1 MNGASPMRPIQ
12 LERYIGSHMGLLSM
26 TRPRVW
32 LSNEYRLQP
41 DKGVRLN
48 ESAPSLC

>member
-1 MNGASPMRPIQ
+1 MRPIQ
-12 LERYIGSHMGLLSM
+12 LEWDIGSHMGLHST
-26 TRPRVW
+26 TRHRVG

-48 ESAPSLC
+48 ESALSLC

>member
-1 MNGASPMRPIQ
+1 MRPIQ
-12 LERYIGSHMGLLSM
+12 LEWAIGSHMGLHST

-32 LSNEYRLQP
+32 LLIEYRLQP

-48 ESAPSLC
+48 ESALSLC

>member
-1 MNGASPMRPIQ
+1 MRPIQ
-12 LERYIGSHMGLLSM
+12 LERDIGSHMGLLSII
-26 TRPRVW
+26 RPRVW
-32 LSNEYRLQP
+32 LLNEYRLQP

>member
-1 MNGASPMRPIQ
+1 MRPTQ
-12 LERYIGSHMGLLSM
+12 LERYIDAYMGLLSII
-26 TRPRVW
+26 RPRVW
-32 LSNEYRLQP
+32 LMNEYRLQP